1 VVTLVGGKN
10 SRVWEVATGGRKGI
24 SFDTHTLLINLAL
37 LGSGIAFETATIL
50 GCRFSLFASFGVCSP
65 LFTAAASPR
74 VTLVTLTN

>member
-24 SFDTHTLLINLAL
+24 SFDTHTPLINLAL
-37 LGSGIAFETATIL
+37 SGSSIAFETATIL
-50 GCRFSLFASFGVCSP
+50 GCRFSLFALFRVCFT
-65 LFTAAASPR
+65 LFTAAAFPS